1 MLEKTTQESEY
12 ITVIRPKNGLFDL
25 NLKEVWRYRDLIWIY
40 TKRTF
45 ALTYKQT
52 VLGPIWIFLN
62 PFITSLIY
70 VLVFGG
76 IAGIPTDGIPQ
87 MLFYLG
93 GNAVW
98 TFFSSS
104 LTKTATTFTANAN
117 VFGKVYFP
125 RLTLPI
131 STVLSSAINF
141 VVQMILF
148 MAFWIYYLAVGQIHP
163 NFAAIL
169 ALPLVLLQV
178 GALALGCGIIISSL
192 TTKYRDLAILVT
204 FGVQLWMYITPVVY
218 PISTLGDG
226 LLRTILLLNP
236 VTCGVEAFR
245 YMFLGQG
252 LVDPVWWLWSIG
264 ITLVVLLVGIV
275 LFSRVEKTFMDTV

>member
-1 MLEKTTQESEY
+1 MPQDTSKREFT
-12 ITVIRPKNGLFDL
+12 TVIKPKTGFFDID
-25 NLKEVWRYRDLIWIY
+25 LKEVWQYRDLIWIY

-141 VVQMILF
+141 FVQMVLF
-148 MAFWIYYLAVGQIHP
+148 MAFWIYYLAMGQIYP
-163 NFAAIL
+163 NFASIL

-204 FGVQLWMYITPVVY
+204 FGAQLWMYITPVVY
-218 PISTLGDG
+218 PISTLGEG
-226 LLRTILLLNP
+226 MMRTVLLLNP
-236 VTCGVEAFR
+236 VTCSVEAFR

-252 LVDPVWWLWSIG
+252 MVDPMWWLWSIG
-264 ITLVVLLVGIV
+264 VTLAVLLVGIV

>member
-1 MLEKTTQESEY
+1 MQQDTPEQKFT
-12 ITVIRPKNGLFDL
+12 TVIKPKTGLFDI
-25 NLKEVWRYRDLIWIY
+25 NLKEVWQYRDLIWIY

-45 ALTYKQT
+45 VLTYKQT
-52 VLGPIWIFLN
+52 ILGPIWIFLN
-62 PFITSLIY
+62 PFLTSLIY
-70 VLVFGG
+70 VFVFGG

-93 GNAVW
+93 GNAIW

-104 LTKTATTFTANAN
+104 LTKTASTFTANAN

-125 RLTLPI
+125 RLTMPI

-141 VVQMILF
+141 CVQMLLF
-148 MAFWIYYLAVGQIHP
+148 LAFWVYYLVNGAISP
-163 NFAAIL
+163 NYLAIL

-218 PISTLGDG
+218 PISTLGEG
-226 LLRTILLLNP
+226 WMRTILLLNP

-245 YMFLGQG
+245 YIFLGQG
-252 LVDPVWWLWSIG
+252 LVEPGWWLWS
-264 ITLVVLLVGIV
+264 TCVTVVVLLVGVV

>member
-1 MLEKTTQESEY
+1 MQQDTPEQKFT
-12 ITVIRPKNGLFDL
+12 TVIKPKTGLFDI
-25 NLKEVWRYRDLIWIY
+25 NLKEVWQYRDLIWIY

-45 ALTYKQT
+45 VLTYKQT
-52 VLGPIWIFLN
+52 ILGPIWIFLN
-62 PFITSLIY
+62 PFLTSLIY
-70 VLVFGG
+70 VFVFGG

-93 GNAVW
+93 GNAIW
-98 TFFSSS
+98 IFFSSS
-104 LTKTATTFTANAN
+104 LTKTASTFTANAN

-125 RLTLPI
+125 RLTMPI

-141 VVQMILF
+141 CVQMLLF
-148 MAFWIYYLAVGQIHP
+148 LAFWVYYLVNGAISP
-163 NFAAIL
+163 NYLAIL

-204 FGVQLWMYITPVVY
+204 FGAQLWMYITPVVY
-218 PISTLGDG
+218 PISTLGEG
-226 LLRTILLLNP
+226 WMRTILLLNP

-252 LVDPVWWLWSIG
+252 LVEPGWWLWS
-264 ITLVVLLVGIV
+264 TCVTVVVLLVGVV

>member
-1 MLEKTTQESEY
+1 MPQDTSKREFT
-12 ITVIRPKNGLFDL
+12 TVIKPKTGFFDID
-25 NLKEVWRYRDLIWIY
+25 LKEVWQYRDLIWIY

-141 VVQMILF
+141 FVQMVLF
-148 MAFWIYYLAVGQIHP
+148 MAFWIYYLAMGQIHP
-163 NFAAIL
+163 NFASIL

-204 FGVQLWMYITPVVY
+204 FGAQLWMYITPVVY
-218 PISTLGDG
+218 PISTLGEG
-226 LLRTILLLNP
+226 MLRTVLLLNP
-236 VTCGVEAFR
+236 VTCSVEAFR

-252 LVDPVWWLWSIG
+252 MVDPMWWLWSIG
-264 ITLVVLLVGIV
+264 VTLAVLLVGIV

>member
-1 MLEKTTQESEY
+1 MQQDTPEQKFT
-12 ITVIRPKNGLFDL
+12 TVIKPKTGLFDI
-25 NLKEVWRYRDLIWIY
+25 NLKEVWQYRDLIWIY

-45 ALTYKQT
+45 VLTYKQT
-52 VLGPIWIFLN
+52 ILGPIWIFLN
-62 PFITSLIY
+62 PFLTSLIY
-70 VLVFGG
+70 VFVFGG

-87 MLFYLG
+87 VLFYLG
-93 GNAVW
+93 GNAIW

-104 LTKTATTFTANAN
+104 LTQTASTFTANAN

-125 RLTLPI
+125 RLTMPI

-141 VVQMILF
+141 CVQMLLF
-148 MAFWIYYLAVGQIHP
+148 LAFWVYYLVNGAISP
-163 NFAAIL
+163 NYLAIL

-218 PISTLGDG
+218 PISTLGEG
-226 LLRTILLLNP
+226 WMRTILLLNP

-252 LVDPVWWLWSIG
+252 LVEPGWWLWS
-264 ITLVVLLVGIV
+264 TCVTVVVLLVGVV

>member
-1 MLEKTTQESEY
+1 MQQDTPEQKFT
-12 ITVIRPKNGLFDL
+12 TVIKPKTGLFDI
-25 NLKEVWRYRDLIWIY
+25 NLKEVWQYRDLIWIY

-45 ALTYKQT
+45 VLTYKQT
-52 VLGPIWIFLN
+52 ILGPIWIFLN
-62 PFITSLIY
+62 PFLTSLIY
-70 VLVFGG
+70 VFVFGG

-93 GNAVW
+93 GNAIW

-104 LTKTATTFTANAN
+104 LTKTASTFTANAN

-125 RLTLPI
+125 RLTMPI

-141 VVQMILF
+141 CVQMLLF
-148 MAFWIYYLAVGQIHP
+148 LAFWVYYLVNGAISP
-163 NFAAIL
+163 NYLAIL

-218 PISTLGDG
+218 PISTLGEG
-226 LLRTILLLNP
+226 WMRTILLLNP

-252 LVDPVWWLWSIG
+252 LVEPGWWLWS
-264 ITLVVLLVGIV
+264 TCVTVVVLLVGVV

>member
-1 MLEKTTQESEY
+1 MQQDTPEQKFT
-12 ITVIRPKNGLFDL
+12 TVIKPKTGLFDI
-25 NLKEVWRYRDLIWIY
+25 NLKEVWQYRDLIWIY

-45 ALTYKQT
+45 VLTYKQT
-52 VLGPIWIFLN
+52 ILGPIWIFLN
-62 PFITSLIY
+62 PFLTSLIY
-70 VLVFGG
+70 VFVFGG

-93 GNAVW
+93 GNAIW

-104 LTKTATTFTANAN
+104 LTKTSSTFTANAN

-125 RLTLPI
+125 RLTMPI

-141 VVQMILF
+141 CVQMLLF
-148 MAFWIYYLAVGQIHP
+148 LAFWVYYLVNGAISP
-163 NFAAIL
+163 NYLAIL

-218 PISTLGDG
+218 PISTLGEG
-226 LLRTILLLNP
+226 WMRTILLLNP

-252 LVDPVWWLWSIG
+252 LVEPGWWLWSICV
-264 ITLVVLLVGIV
+264 TVVVLLVGVV

>member
-1 MLEKTTQESEY
+1 MQQDTPEQKFT
-12 ITVIRPKNGLFDL
+12 TVIKPKTGLFDI
-25 NLKEVWRYRDLIWIY
+25 NLKEVWQYRDLIWIY

-45 ALTYKQT
+45 VLTYKQT
-52 VLGPIWIFLN
+52 ILGPIWIFLN
-62 PFITSLIY
+62 PFLTSLIY
-70 VLVFGG
+70 VFVFGG

-93 GNAVW
+93 GNAIW

-104 LTKTATTFTANAN
+104 LTKTSSTFTANAN

-125 RLTLPI
+125 RLTMPI
-131 STVLSSAINF
+131 STALSSAINF
-141 VVQMILF
+141 CVQMLLF
-148 MAFWIYYLAVGQIHP
+148 LAFWVYYLVNGAISP
-163 NFAAIL
+163 NYLAIL

-218 PISTLGDG
+218 PISTLGEG
-226 LLRTILLLNP
+226 WMRTILLLNP

-252 LVDPVWWLWSIG
+252 LVEPGWWLWSICV
-264 ITLVVLLVGIV
+264 TVVVLLVGVV

>member
-1 MLEKTTQESEY
+1 MQQDTPEQKFT
-12 ITVIRPKNGLFDL
+12 TVIKPKTGLFDI
-25 NLKEVWRYRDLIWIY
+25 NLKEVWQYRDLIWIY

-45 ALTYKQT
+45 VLTYKQT
-52 VLGPIWIFLN
+52 ILGPIWIFLN
-62 PFITSLIY
+62 PFLTSLIY
-70 VLVFGG
+70 VFVFGG

-93 GNAVW
+93 GNAIW
-98 TFFSSS
+98 IFFSSS
-104 LTKTATTFTANAN
+104 LTKTASTFTANAN

-125 RLTLPI
+125 RLTMPI

-141 VVQMILF
+141 CVQMLLF
-148 MAFWIYYLAVGQIHP
+148 LAFWVYYLVNGAISP
-163 NFAAIL
+163 NYLAIL

-218 PISTLGDG
+218 PISTLGEG
-226 LLRTILLLNP
+226 WMRTILLLNP

-252 LVDPVWWLWSIG
+252 LVEPGWWLWSICV
-264 ITLVVLLVGIV
+264 TVVVLLVGVV

>member
-1 MLEKTTQESEY
+1 MPQDTSKREFT
-12 ITVIRPKNGLFDL
+12 TVIKPKTGFFDID
-25 NLKEVWRYRDLIWIY
+25 LKEVWQYRDLIWIY

-141 VVQMILF
+141 FVQMVLF
-148 MAFWIYYLAVGQIHP
+148 MAFWIYYLAMGQIYP
-163 NFAAIL
+163 NFASIL

-204 FGVQLWMYITPVVY
+204 FGAQLWMYITPVVY
-218 PISTLGDG
+218 PISTLGEG
-226 LLRTILLLNP
+226 MLRTLLLLNP
-236 VTCGVEAFR
+236 VTCSVEAFR

-252 LVDPVWWLWSIG
+252 MVDPMWWLWSIG
-264 ITLVVLLVGIV
+264 VTLAVLLVGIV